1 MLYSKLALERGSP
14 QAALIHAK
22 QGVRLLR
29 RAWANMEQLTQQS
42 SADSSQMDP
51 SKLLDDASQLSEAT
65 VTLSQEVVNRKELCG
80 CRFWALIAPLF
91 RSISYLSSIY
101 AHHGMFQETMFY
113 AEQAQVLAKQVG
125 SEVHTAMASA
135 SLGNMWLKAGCL
147 DKGSEY
153 FVEAKQLSISD
164 ENSRDAAT
172 LVYHLG
178 IMHGLLGDRDAEV
191 TSYENAE
198 TTLQCLTEKN
208 FIDGLESLVDPADEL
223 ENEMSKL
230 SLSKKKQSAPR
241 KAAVRPNTAAKRKP
255 AARAKSPIA
264 VTSSI
269 SEECP
274 PLMSLKATILRQKA
288 VAFISLKRCGEAL
301 GILQET
307 SSYSTNQM
315 DAVSHGLAMAKQLLV
330 SSVEQMAADPVYSV
344 LQESTI
350 SFPSVVGLLKN
361 SGERLSTA
369 KLSPPPKRS
378 QAAKGGRE
386 VARSKSPAPDSFFD
400 KLRRAQEQLTEVHTV
415 ALLIAP
421 VSVLH
426 TISALLNSVAIL
438 LSAAGQMN
446 GKLLA
451 HPGFAS
457 CSIGMFTDISISIHV
472 LTIQKLQ
479 EL

>member
-1 MLYSKLALERGSP
+1 M
-14 QAALIHAK
+14 
-22 QGVRLLR
+22 
-29 RAWANMEQLTQQS
+29 
-42 SADSSQMDP
+42 DS

-65 VTLSQEVVNRKELCG
+65 VTLSQEVMNRKELCG
-80 CRFWALIAPLF
+80 CGFWALIAPLF

-125 SEVHTAMASA
+125 SEVHTSMASA
-135 SLGNMWLKAGCL
+135 SLGDMWLRAGGL
-147 DKGSEY
+147 EKGSEY
-153 FVEAKQLSISD
+153 LVEAKQLSTLD

-172 LVYHLG
+172 LAYRLG

-191 TSYENAE
+191 TAYENAE
-198 TTLQCLTEKN
+198 AKLQCLTEKS
-208 FIDGLESLVDPADEL
+208 FIDGLESLVEPADEL
-223 ENEMSKL
+223 ENEMAKL
-230 SLSKKKQSAPR
+230 SLSKKQSAPR
-241 KAAVRPNTAAKRKP
+241 KAVARPNTAAKRKP
-255 AARAKSPIA
+255 ATRAKSPVA
-264 VTSSI
+264 FTSSI
-269 SEECP
+269 GEECP
-274 PLMSLKATILRQKA
+274 QLMSLKATILRQKA
-288 VAFISLKRCGEAL
+288 VVFVSIKRCGEAL

-307 SSYSTNQM
+307 SSYSINQM

-350 SFPSVVGLLKN
+350 SFPSVVGLLKS

-369 KLSPPPKRS
+369 KLSPPPKRL
-378 QAAKGGRE
+378 QAGKVGRE
-386 VARSKSPAPDSFFD
+386 VARSKSPAPDGFFD
-400 KLRRAQEQLTEVHTV
+400 KLRRAQEQLTEVQAV
-415 ALLIAP
+415 ALPIAP
-421 VSVLH
+421 VSVLY

-438 LSAAGQMN
+438 LSAAGQIN

-457 CSIGMFTDISISIHV
+457 CSIGMFTDVLISIHV

-479 EL
+479 ELWPFDGNAKLSWPTLTQN